1 MKPAAPGVVGFREG
15 FMAYYRLYFFDGA
28 GGHITGVAEFEAHSD
43 PAAIAAA
50 EATRGIAPM
59 ELCQIETATRAGF
72 PKPPRQDWNGSR
84 VRE

>member
-1 MKPAAPGVVGFREG
+1 
-15 FMAYYRLYFFDGA
+15 MAYYRLYFFDGA

-59 ELCQIETATRAGF
+59 ELWCAERPVRRWAALPAAAVRRG
-72 PKPPRQDWNGSR
+72 RNGPAASSLSA
-84 VRE
+84 